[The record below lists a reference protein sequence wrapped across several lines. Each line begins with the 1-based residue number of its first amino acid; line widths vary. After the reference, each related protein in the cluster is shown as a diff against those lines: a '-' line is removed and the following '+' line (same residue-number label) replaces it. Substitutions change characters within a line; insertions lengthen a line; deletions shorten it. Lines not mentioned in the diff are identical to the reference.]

1 MCYCE
6 LLIADIS
13 RWSLNIVNA
22 IGIIAQIISLK
33 VICKCYFSLCRQFI
47 LLGVGDLRYAH
58 WFSIIKIFKT
68 LKLPRLRDI
77 TIWAF
82 LRLIT
87 VILRFSDSCLLSFKK
102 MNFSHNV
109 TEELFVKFKWILEPF
124 LPIVCAHCYST
135 ITTQNQTEI

>member
-58 WFSIIKIFKT
+58 
-68 LKLPRLRDI
+68 
-77 TIWAF
+77 
-82 LRLIT
+82 
-87 VILRFSDSCLLSFKK
+87 
-102 MNFSHNV
+102 
-109 TEELFVKFKWILEPF
+109 
-124 LPIVCAHCYST
+124 
-135 ITTQNQTEI
+135 